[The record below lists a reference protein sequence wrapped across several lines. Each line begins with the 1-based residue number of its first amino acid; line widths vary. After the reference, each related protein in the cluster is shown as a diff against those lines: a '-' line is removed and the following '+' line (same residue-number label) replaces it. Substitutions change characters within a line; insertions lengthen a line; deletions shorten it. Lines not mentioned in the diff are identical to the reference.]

1 MAPEPWGSEFV
12 MTLFELFRCGF
23 MLVFVYMNL
32 LFLLALL
39 VKKNDIVDVSWGMGF
54 VLLALYS
61 LLASPVWHWRQLAI
75 VLLVMMWGLRLAG
88 YIFIRNKG
96 KAEDFR
102 YANWRREWG
111 KNWVLRSWLQVFM
124 LQGFFMLLIVYP
136 VFLHGFQNGE
146 GFNFFDLSGML
157 VWLLGFGFEAIGDAQ
172 MLRFKK
178 DPKNRGKI
186 MNKGL
191 WRYTR
196 HPNYFGEAT
205 MWWGIFLLSL
215 NTVYAWWGIISPIV
229 ITWLLVRVS
238 GVPMLEKKYADNPEY
253 QSYIKRTSSFLPGP
267 PKRV

>member
-1 MAPEPWGSEFV
+1 MN
-12 MTLFELFRCGF
+12 LYELIRCGF
-23 MLVFVYMNL
+23 LLVFVYMNL

-39 VKKNDIVDVSWGMGF
+39 IKKNDIVDISWGMGF
-54 VLLALYS
+54 VLLALYTLIVS
-61 LLASPVWHWRQLAI
+61 SFWHWRLLMV
-75 VLLVMMWGLRLAG
+75 VLLVMLWGIRLAG

-102 YANWRREWG
+102 YANWRKEWG

-124 LQGFFMLLIVYP
+124 LQGFFMLLIAYP
-136 VFLHGFQNGE
+136 VFLQSFQKVVS
-146 GFNFFDLSGML
+146 FNLLDLIGLL
-157 VWLLGFGFEAIGDAQ
+157 VWLIGFGFEAIGDAQ
-172 MLRFKK
+172 MMRFKK

-186 MNKGL
+186 MDKGL

-196 HPNYFGEAT
+196 HPNYFGEAS

-253 QSYIKRTSSFLPGP
+253 QSYIKRTSSFLPRH
-267 PKRV
+267 PKRI